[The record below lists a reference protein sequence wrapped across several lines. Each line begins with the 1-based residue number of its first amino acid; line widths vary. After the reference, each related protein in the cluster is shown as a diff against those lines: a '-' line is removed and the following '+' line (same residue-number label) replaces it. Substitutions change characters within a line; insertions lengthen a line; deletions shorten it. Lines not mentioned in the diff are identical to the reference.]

1 MKKIIFGG
9 KDLLG
14 RDTKD
19 NYPTDSKYMLL
30 SYFIDDT
37 RYSINEDISRLESVY
52 KGEKTFE
59 EILDHPQVAW
69 DFGEGSG
76 YIECDQKT
84 ASLIS
89 FYPNSLPSMELPLKE
104 LIDILY
110 EWKTFLGK

>member
-1 MKKIIFGG
+1 MKRVEFYPQFCLAKSKNE
-9 KDLLG
+9 KDVLLG
-14 RDTKD
+14 
-19 NYPTDSKYMLL
+19 
-30 SYFIDDT
+30 YFISDT
-37 RYSINEDISRLESVY
+37 RYSILEVIKDLESVY
-52 KGEKTFE
+52 KGEKTFN
-59 EILDHPQVAW
+59 EILDHPQVYW